1 MVIYVFP
8 CFLKKDPFNKY
19 KFQFFYIYQNIE
31 IYISIKEKIIYLKIS
46 FTMPITELHCLDL
59 LDRKKFYNQHNIF
72 YELFKN
78 IFEIDNELFN
88 NTLKLWISNT
98 NFNKSGFKLSPDF
111 IRYAIIVLKMNLFCK
126 IDNKKKTT
134 FCYFNIDNQ
143 KKKN

>member
-1 MVIYVFP
+1 
-8 CFLKKDPFNKY
+8 
-19 KFQFFYIYQNIE
+19 
-31 IYISIKEKIIYLKIS
+31 
-46 FTMPITELHCLDL
+46 MPITELHCLDL

-111 IRYAIIVLKMNLFCK
+111 IRYAIIVLKMNLFFK
-126 IDNKKKTT
+126 IYKKKKTT
-134 FCYFNIDNQ
+134 YCYFTINNQ
-143 KKKN
+143 KKKIRTQDWFSYNLIYTIKKKLKKNIKK